1 MDLETI
7 FMGFIVAFKV
17 KINDFGSNI
26 GTLYHLTTS
35 STQQWVMLFR
45 QLLQAKCTNNI
56 LEILCVNFRFATIQ
70 AQSFGHICNAYFC
83 QPENK
88 FDVSNKT

>member
-1 MDLETI
+1 MDLETS

-35 STQQWVMLFR
+35 NDEPIT
-45 QLLQAKCTNNI
+45 
-56 LEILCVNFRFATIQ
+56 LC
-70 AQSFGHICNAYFC
+70 Y
-83 QPENK
+83 
-88 FDVSNKT
+88 